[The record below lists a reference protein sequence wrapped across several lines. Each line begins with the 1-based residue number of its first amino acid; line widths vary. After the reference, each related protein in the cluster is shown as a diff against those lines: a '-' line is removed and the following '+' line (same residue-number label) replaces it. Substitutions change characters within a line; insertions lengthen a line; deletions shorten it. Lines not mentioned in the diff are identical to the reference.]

1 MKPFFK
7 KTGSFFFTAMLLF
20 ILLTGCGPSEEKI
33 AEAQNKYTEL
43 TNIHN
48 QVVDAH
54 KTISDPSL
62 DTKLDALSE
71 KLDQIDDFNLNEMK
85 DNEIDL
91 LITSMDS
98 MITSYQEALSSI
110 SQIKTD
116 EDAAVIITIPLAL
129 SNTSGL
135 TFENISLYEKGDTSE
150 KENLLPEGTV
160 FENGQHITGLFI
172 YRDVSYTHWILA
184 LTDTDQN
191 NYEIE
196 LPVKTYP
203 EEGCT
208 LILAYDLEDLG
219 ITVSVKHD

>member
-7 KTGSFFFTAMLLF
+7 KTGSFFLTGMLLC

-43 TNIHN
+43 TDIHN
-48 QVVDAH
+48 QVVDSH
-54 KTISDPSL
+54 KIISDPSL
-62 DTKLDALSE
+62 DTKLDALSKE
-71 KLDQIDDFNLNEMK
+71 LDQIDDLNLNEMK
-85 DNEIDL
+85 NDEIDL
-91 LITSMDS
+91 LIISMDS

-110 SQIKTD
+110 SQIKAD
-116 EDAAVIITIPLAL
+116 EDAAVIVTIPLTL
-129 SNTSGL
+129 SNASGL
-135 TFENISLYEKGDTSE
+135 TFENIMLYEKGDTSE
-150 KENLLPEGTV
+150 NENLLPEGTF

-172 YRDVSYTHWILA
+172 YRDVSYTHWILT

-203 EEGCT
+203 EDGCT
-208 LILAYDLEDLG
+208 LVLSYDSESSG
-219 ITVSVKHD
+219 ITATARHD